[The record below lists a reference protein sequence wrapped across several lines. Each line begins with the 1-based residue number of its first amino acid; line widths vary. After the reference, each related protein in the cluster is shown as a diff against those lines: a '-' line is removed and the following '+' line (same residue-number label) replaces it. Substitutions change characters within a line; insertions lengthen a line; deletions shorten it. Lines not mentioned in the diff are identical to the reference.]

1 MHTYYYRND
10 KNEYC
15 RGIIGIESNDTQELA
30 DWVWQ
35 NTEATSFSI
44 HKEDPLF
51 KWPST
56 NFKEAKC

>member
-30 DWVWQ
+30 AWVGQ

-51 KWPST
+51 K
-56 NFKEAKC
+56 

>member
-10 KNEYC
+10 KNEHC
-15 RGIIGIESNDTQELA
+15 RGIIEIESENVQELA
-30 DWVWQ
+30 AWVWE

-51 KWPST
+51 KWPIT
-56 NFKEAKC
+56 NFKDLK